1 MFLLLS
7 FIFLVSKQRFI
18 ANVVHWRVL
27 TDENLKKTGS
37 HYSAVAGKELA
48 VIFTHARFSFSDDL
62 KHGFSCWI
70 T

>member
-27 TDENLKKTGS
+27 TDENLKKQAAIILLS
-37 HYSAVAGKELA
+37 QV
-48 VIFTHARFSFSDDL
+48 RN
-62 KHGFSCWI
+62 WQ
-70 T
+70 